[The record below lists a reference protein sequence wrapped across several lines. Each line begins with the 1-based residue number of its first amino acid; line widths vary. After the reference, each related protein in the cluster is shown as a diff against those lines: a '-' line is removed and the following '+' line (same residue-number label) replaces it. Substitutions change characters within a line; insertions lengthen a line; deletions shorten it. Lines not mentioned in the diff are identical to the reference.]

1 MAGALSRFSAC
12 ATYEKGGRSLFKE
25 PATHRSATAYSDLAK
40 GFCPFGVFLTY
51 KSTQASAANILYPED
66 PVCGDSQASS
76 EKTEEV
82 HHAKRK
88 ESKSCFYPF
97 RVPDST
103 HLSMEHTAAGFIRH
117 GGREQHALSYHQLCL
132 ALLPGHD
139 PVRSVLPVDRV
150 VLQIQKHTA
159 GAGRS
164 QAGIQQKRL
173 VLHALL
179 RRYGRRSGLLGSG
192 TGEAMRFAF
201 ARSFLHWGIHP
212 WVNYS
217 VLALALAYM
226 QFRKGQPGLIS
237 SVFLPLIGEKEP
249 EAGWEKRWMCSPSLL
264 RPQG

>member
-1 MAGALSRFSAC
+1 MG
-12 ATYEKGGRSLFKE
+12 
-25 PATHRSATAYSDLAK
+25 THRLLPK
-40 GFCPFGVFLTY
+40 
-51 KSTQASAANILYPED
+51 
-66 PVCGDSQASS
+66 
-76 EKTEEV
+76 KTEEV

-97 RVPDST
+97 RVPDSA
-103 HLSMEHTAAGFIRH
+103 HLPMGHTAAGFIRH

-164 QAGIQQKRL
+164 QAEIQQKRL

-192 TGEAMRFAF
+192 RAHELFCRAHRRPAERHRRGHAFCLCPLFSSLGHSPLGQLFRAGAGTGLYAVPQRA
-201 ARSFLHWGIHP
+201 AGAH
-212 WVNYS
+212 
-217 VLALALAYM
+217 
-226 QFRKGQPGLIS
+226 QFRVHPPHRGKKSPRMVGKNGGCALRLCYGRRGS
-237 SVFLPLIGEKEP
+237 HFFG
-249 EAGWEKRWMCSPSLL
+249 AGNPAA
-264 RPQG
+264 